1 MARPASHTPAP
12 PRPAPPRLPA
22 RGPPPE
28 RVRAHPRA
36 GRSARPARGAPFAP
50 STYLWRPR
58 PARAARSPTTIGRPS
73 RPGRRRQPERPPRL
87 SRVGR
92 TRLPRGRAEGG
103 SWRCTTNP
111 WARPPRIGESAER
124 AEAAANRR
132 RRALEAS
139 ACSPIARPRGRDQ
152 KLRPRPR
159 SPSQPGRGLPRG
171 GGSPRG
177 APGTERVGNAG
188 NRGALGTPGMGVW
201 GRVTGDAGNPGAREC
216 RELRVLGWS
225 QGSVRLQSRQC
236 GRECPHRNFSI
247 KIIKYNH

>member
-1 MARPASHTPAP
+1 MFIPFPPESDARASGPQGEGFLYTRTVTPGGKGPGLGAAWSRGPPPQPQNLALPHPPAVRDPSPTLSQALVPNTSQRPRLRVARPASRTPAP
-12 PRPAPPRLPA
+12 PRPAPPCLPS

-103 SWRCTTNP
+103 PWRCTANP
-111 WARPPRIGESAER
+111 WARPLRIGESAER
-124 AEAAANRR
+124 AEELANRR

-139 ACSPIARPRGRDQ
+139 ACSPIARRRRRDQ

-159 SPSQPGRGLPRG
+159 
-171 GGSPRG
+171 
-177 APGTERVGNAG
+177 
-188 NRGALGTPGMGVW
+188 
-201 GRVTGDAGNPGAREC
+201 
-216 RELRVLGWS
+216 
-225 QGSVRLQSRQC
+225 
-236 GRECPHRNFSI
+236 
-247 KIIKYNH
+247 